1 MYVRKSNGTLREVL
15 VMNQTILE
23 IRRVTKHYEQQRFF
37 SSKRNH
43 IIKALSDISLCL
55 QKGESLGIVGESGCG
70 KSTLAKIILQLE
82 KPTQGE
88 IIFNGKDISTYT
100 RSERQEYRRSISI
113 VFQDPFSSINPLRTV
128 METISEP
135 LLLHTTLNKGE
146 REAKAEELIDAVGLQ
161 KEHLKRYPHALS
173 GGQRQRIGIA
183 RAIAVNPHII
193 VADEPVSSLDV
204 SVRAQILNLFKD
216 IQEKLLLSYIFIS
229 HDMSVVRYISDR
241 IAVMYSGRIVEM
253 ATVRSIY
260 EKTLHP
266 YTQLLISAIPEIG
279 KAPIRNNVFD
289 GITNNL
295 VQQDGNGCAFVSRCQ
310 YRKHICVTKEPKLM
324 EQTPLHFVAC
334 HLFS

>member
-1 MYVRKSNGTLREVL
+1 
-15 VMNQTILE
+15 MNQTILE